1 MEVIGNTTVSF
12 GSFHRSGP
20 GIKSLAKKKSGH
32 ARNGNN
38 GRSTPDS
45 TLQMDSMTTPE
56 KVLKK
61 KHVYRSKNKRTPAA
75 APIRQRTPSS
85 ASLAVSEFL
94 DSNLWTR

>member
-1 MEVIGNTTVSF
+1 MRVIRKITIF
-12 GSFHRSGP
+12 AYHRSGP
-20 GIKSLAKKKSGH
+20 GIKSLAKKKSG

-45 TLQMDSMTTPE
+45 ALSQMDSATPE

-61 KHVYRSKNKRTPAA
+61 KHVYKSKNKRTPTA

-85 ASLAVSEFL
+85 ASLAVSDFL
-94 DSNLWTR
+94 DTNLWAR